1 MVGAV
6 GGGWT
11 CLGGGPA
18 EGPPCRPPGV
28 RPRPGRFSKASPLTR
43 DHRSGLYP
51 RLTSDG
57 VTHTLVA
64 VSLCEAVF

>member
-1 MVGAV
+1 MAGAV

-11 CLGGGPA
+11 CLGWGPA

-28 RPRPGRFSKASPLTR
+28 WPRPGRFSETSLLPR
-43 DHRSGLYP
+43 DRRRGLYP